1 MRTNIE
7 RHLKKRKRCVRS
19 VHQDELVLWVGQTDV
34 DSFRVMVRKLSLR
47 YRFVAEFEMSL

>member
-19 VHQDELVLWVGQTDV
+19 VHQDELVLEVGQTDV
-34 DSFRVMVRKLSLR
+34 GSFRVMVRKLSLR
-47 YRFVAEFEMSL
+47 YRLVAEFEMSL

>member
-19 VHQDELVLWVGQTDV
+19 VHQDELVGQTDV
-34 DSFRVMVRKLSLR
+34 GSFRVMVRKLSLR
-47 YRFVAEFEMSL
+47 YRFVAEFEISL